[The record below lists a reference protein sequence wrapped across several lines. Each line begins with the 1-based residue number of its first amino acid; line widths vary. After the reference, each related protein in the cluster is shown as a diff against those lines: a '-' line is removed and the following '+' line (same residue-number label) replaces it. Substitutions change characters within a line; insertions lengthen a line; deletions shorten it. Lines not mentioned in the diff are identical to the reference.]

1 MLVLVPKLRIP
12 YPILLVLGGL
22 ALGFVPG
29 LPEIDLPPDLVLVGV
44 LPPLLYGAAFFTS
57 LRDLRANLRPVGLLA
72 VGLVLL
78 TMVVVAVVAHE
89 IVPGLPWAAAF
100 VLGAV
105 VSPTD
110 PIAATAIMQRLG
122 VPRRLVSIVEGE
134 SLVNDGTAL
143 VAYRFA
149 VVAAVS
155 GTFSLWEA
163 GIAFVLNV
171 AGGVVVGLGVAW
183 IVRQV
188 RRRLDFP
195 PAEVTISLL
204 TGYFAYIPAEL
215 MGVSAV
221 IAAVTAGIY
230 LGWYTPELTTPEV
243 RLMGESAWEIVTFT
257 LNAIL
262 FTLIGLQLPG
272 ILDELDAYST
282 ADLLW
287 WARRDLADRARR
299 PRRSGSTRRRS
310 CRACSCG
317 GSASATRCRPPAALA
332 LITWSG
338 MRGAVSLA
346 AALAIPLTT
355 DAGEPF
361 PERNLILFLTF
372 AVIFGTLVI
381 QGLTLPAV
389 IRLLRLEDD
398 GEDDAREEAQARI
411 HAASAALRPARRA
424 RRRGLGA
431 RRHGRAGPRRLR
443 LPPEP
448 LLGVARRRRRRLDR
462 GALARLPAAPPRAA
476 ERRAGRRAA
485 SCGVA
490 ARSRTRWRGASCA
503 TSTSRTRGSRSDGD
517 VERPP
522 RLARAGV
529 RALARRTAAPRAAT
543 RVGCAGRGTAH
554 RRPARR
560 GGGDG
565 PAGAAAARAR
575 ARRRDALGG
584 RPGRESRRAPQR
596 HAPER
601 SRRRPEPELPLRQLE
616 RRAVVHLPARDR
628 PRAAQAAEP
637 HEPLLTRP
645 RAGVRAGNAG
655 VDGARPGAAA
665 EARARPARADRAD
678 PRPRR
683 RPARAGRA
691 AGGVGGAPGASPS
704 SRSARPAPS
713 TSGCSSRGSRRS
725 STRSSTP
732 GLPQLC
738 LRHLPGLEALLRS

>member
-1 MLVLVPKLRIP
+1 MTDLSHHDLVSMLVLLTAGAAMLVLVPKLRIP

-22 ALGFVPG
+22 ALGFAPG

-122 VPRRLVSIVEGE
+122 VPRRIVSVVEGE

-155 GTFSLWEA
+155 GSFSLWEA
-163 GIAFVLNV
+163 GISFVLNV
-171 AGGVVVGLGVAW
+171 VGGVVVGLGVAW

-215 MGVSAV
+215 LGVSAV

-272 ILDELDAYST
+272 ILDELGAYSA
-282 ADLLW
+282 ADLIW
-287 WARRDLADRARR
+287 WAIAIWLTVLAARALWVY
-299 PRRSGSTRRRS
+299 
-310 CRACSCG
+310 
-317 GSASATRCRPPAALA
+317 PAAKLPRLLVRRVRERDPMPQA
-332 LITWSG
+332 ATLSLVAWSG
-338 MRGAVSLA
+338 MRGGVSLA

-361 PERNLILFLTF
+361 PARSLLLFLTF
-372 AVIFGTLVI
+372 AVIFGTLVV

-389 IRLLRLEDD
+389 IRLLDLEDD
-398 GEDDAREEAQARI
+398 GEEAGRDEARARI
-411 HAASAALRPARRA
+411 HAASAALRRLEELAEEDWVREDTAERVRGGYGFRRDRFAAWLDGGDDGSIEARSRDFQ
-424 RRRGLGA
+424 
-431 RRHGRAGPRRLR
+431 RLR
-443 LPPEP
+443 RE
-448 LLGVARRRRRRLDR
+448 LLAAERNAVIELRRSGEISDEVARRVARDLD
-462 GALARLPAAPPRAA
+462 LEDARL
-476 ERRAGRRAA
+476 EI
-485 SCGVA
+485 
-490 ARSRTRWRGASCA
+490 
-503 TSTSRTRGSRSDGD
+503 
-517 VERPP
+517 
-522 RLARAGV
+522 
-529 RALARRTAAPRAAT
+529 
-543 RVGCAGRGTAH
+543 
-554 RRPARR
+554 
-560 GGGDG
+560 
-565 PAGAAAARAR
+565 
-575 ARRRDALGG
+575 
-584 RPGRESRRAPQR
+584 
-596 HAPER
+596 
-601 SRRRPEPELPLRQLE
+601 
-616 RRAVVHLPARDR
+616 
-628 PRAAQAAEP
+628 
-637 HEPLLTRP
+637 
-645 RAGVRAGNAG
+645 
-655 VDGARPGAAA
+655 
-665 EARARPARADRAD
+665 
-678 PRPRR
+678 
-683 RPARAGRA
+683 
-691 AGGVGGAPGASPS
+691 
-704 SRSARPAPS
+704 
-713 TSGCSSRGSRRS
+713 
-725 STRSSTP
+725 
-732 GLPQLC
+732 
-738 LRHLPGLEALLRS
+738 

>member
-1 MLVLVPKLRIP
+1 MTDLSHHDLVSLLALLAAGTAMLVLVPKLRIP

-29 LPEIDLPPDLVLVGV
+29 LPEIDLPPDLVLVGI

-122 VPRRLVSIVEGE
+122 VPRRIVSIVEGE

-143 VAYRFA
+143 VAYRAA
-149 VVAAVS
+149 VVATVS
-155 GTFSLWEA
+155 GAFSIWEA
-163 GIAFVLNV
+163 GIAFVLSV
-171 AGGVVVGLGVAW
+171 LGGVVVGLAVAW

-272 ILDELDAYST
+272 ILDQLDAYSA

-287 WARRDLADRARR
+287 WAVAIWLTVLVARALWVYPAAKLPRLLVPEDPRARPDAAAR
-299 PRRSGSTRRRS
+299 GAGADHLVGDARRRLARG
-310 CRACSCG
+310 RARDPALRPTP
-317 GSASATRCRPPAALA
+317 AS
-332 LITWSG
+332 
-338 MRGAVSLA
+338 
-346 AALAIPLTT
+346 
-355 DAGEPF
+355 PF
-361 PERNLILFLTF
+361 PGRDLILFLTF

-389 IRLLRLEDD
+389 IRLLDLEDD
-398 GEDDAREEAQARI
+398 GEEAARDEAQARI
-411 HAASAALRPARRA
+411 
-424 RRRGLGA
+424 
-431 RRHGRAGPRRLR
+431 
-443 LPPEP
+443 
-448 LLGVARRRRRRLDR
+448 
-462 GALARLPAAPPRAA
+462 RAA
-476 ERRAGRRAA
+476 EAALVRLEELVDEEWVREDTAERVRGGYDFRRNRFSAWLDGGDDG
-485 SCGVA
+485 SIE
-490 ARSRTRWRGASCA
+490 ARSRDFQRLRRELLNAERDAVNELRRSRRDLGRGRPQGRRA
-503 TSTSRTRGSRSDGD
+503 TSTSRTRGWRSDRRRGD
-517 VERPP
+517 LGGGP
-522 RLARAGV
+522 ARAP
-529 RALARRTAAPRAAT
+529 RRQA
-543 RVGCAGRGTAH
+543 
-554 RRPARR
+554 RPARR
-560 GGGDG
+560 VAGGRGRDRHR
-565 PAGAAAARAR
+565 AARPERVGQDDA
-575 ARRRDALGG
+575 DALD
-584 RPGRESRRAPQR
+584 
-596 HAPER
+596 
-601 SRRRPEPELPLRQLE
+601 RRRPD
-616 RRAVVHLPARDR
+616 RRGGHRS
-628 PRAAQAAEP
+628 
-637 HEPLLTRP
+637 
-645 RAGVRAGNAG
+645 
-655 VDGARPGAAA
+655 
-665 EARARPARADRAD
+665 RARP
-678 PRPRR
+678 PRR
-683 RPARAGRA
+683 VSPA
-691 AGGVGGAPGASPS
+691 AGGAS
-704 SRSARPAPS
+704 A
-713 TSGCSSRGSRRS
+713 T
-725 STRSSTP
+725 
-732 GLPQLC
+732 
-738 LRHLPGLEALLRS
+738 